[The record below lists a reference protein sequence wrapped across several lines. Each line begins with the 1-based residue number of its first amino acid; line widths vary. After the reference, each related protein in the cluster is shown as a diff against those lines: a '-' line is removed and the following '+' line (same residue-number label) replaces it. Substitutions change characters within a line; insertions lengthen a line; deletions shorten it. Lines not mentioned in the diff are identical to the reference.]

1 MKQKMVIKVSMPC
14 GKCRSKAMAL
24 VAGATGVSS
33 VEVTGDGKDRLQ
45 VVGDGV
51 DPVCVVNRLRKKIGH
66 AEIVQ
71 VEEVKE
77 KKPDLPKKPDPPKPE
92 PPKPPVRRG
101 FPGPHEPEKIHRA
114 SLLLSG
120 QEAGRLQQLQ
130 LWLRIVSAALFMSA
144 VAQLRR
150 Q

>member
-92 PPKPPVRRG
+92 PPKPPV
-101 FPGPHEPEKIHRA
+101 
-114 SLLLSG
+114 
-120 QEAGRLQQLQ
+120 AGRLQQLQ

>member
-92 PPKPPVRRG
+92 PPKPPVVCYPPTPYYHHHYG
-101 FPGPHEPEKIHRA
+101 GPPPPVVFCDQPSPNGTCSI
-114 SLLLSG
+114 
-120 QEAGRLQQLQ
+120 
-130 LWLRIVSAALFMSA
+130 M
-144 VAQLRR
+144 
-150 Q
+150 